1 MKKCIIFLILGI
13 FLSGCATV
21 GPKFYM
27 AISMIE
33 PREIYPAY
41 DQNGYIRFEDDNIR
55 IEFVF
60 SEREIG
66 FNLENKS
73 NEPVK
78 ILWDNSAYI
87 DVFNTSH
94 RIIHKGVR
102 YIERDRVQPPTSI
115 APNTSI
121 VDMILPVDNVISVY
135 GGGWETALLFPTLGE
150 EEKNEQFYKGKQF
163 GILMALDIN
172 NNIKNY
178 LFKFNIDDVLA
189 PRYFS
194 PTKEGDVY
202 LGIMSH
208 AVHDGIMVMHVFP
221 DTSAS
226 KTNLKKGD
234 KILEIS
240 GKTVNSMKTF
250 RDALKVI
257 KAGEKFDI
265 VVLKNNQREIISVV
279 AEVYKK

>member
-1 MKKCIIFLILGI
+1 MRKCIILLTLGI

-41 DQNGYIRFEDDNIR
+41 DQNGYIRFEDENIK
-55 IEFVF
+55 IKFIVGEKK
-60 SEREIG
+60 IG

-73 NEPVK
+73 NGPVK

-87 DVFNTSH
+87 DVRNTSH
-94 RIIHKGVR
+94 RIMHQGVR

-115 APNTSI
+115 APSTSI
-121 VDMILPVDNVISVY
+121 DDLILPVDNVVSVY
-135 GGGWETALLFPTLGE
+135 GGGWKTAPLFPALGE
-150 EEKNEQFYKGKQF
+150 EEKNEQFYRGKQF

-178 LFKFNIDDVLA
+178 LFKFKIDDVFA
-189 PRYFS
+189 PKYFS

-202 LGIMSH
+202 LGIMPY
-208 AVHDGIMVMHVFP
+208 AVYDGILVMHVFP

-226 KTNLKKGD
+226 KANLKKGD
-234 KILEIS
+234 KILEIN
-240 GKTVNSMKTF
+240 GKVVNSIKTL
-250 RDALKVI
+250 RDVLKVT
-257 KAGEKFDI
+257 KLGEKFDI
-265 VVLKNNQREIISVV
+265 AVLRNNQREVITIV